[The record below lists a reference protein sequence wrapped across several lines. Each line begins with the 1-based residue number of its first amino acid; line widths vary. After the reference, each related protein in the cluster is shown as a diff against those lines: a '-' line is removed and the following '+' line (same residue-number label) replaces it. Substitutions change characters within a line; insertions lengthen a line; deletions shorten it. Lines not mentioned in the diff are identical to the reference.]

1 MPRFGG
7 LIDAPRGK
15 LGWLDFIVVAGLFVT
30 LGFAPFAFGA
40 VHRWAYTLIETAQFA
55 LLIGWMAHV
64 RLEGAKPAR
73 SAVTRANVAGLT
85 LPTSLFALLLAFQ
98 IVPIPPALMRVI
110 SPATYHL
117 YTESFPGWPETAP
130 YQALR
135 AAWSSS
141 PRGAPALQLIL
152 PPVGVQKPVRARA
165 AAPAEAAKAK
175 SAVPERPSP
184 AKLGHFG
191 DLRWRSISIAPS
203 VTWASFIEL
212 FACCGFF
219 FLILCY
225 PFGFVGAERETNA
238 RFMRQLVLA
247 VVAIGAAVALIGL
260 VEKATWNGRILWF
273 FVPQDWA
280 AAAPE
285 KVRASGP
292 FVNPDHFANFL
303 AMILPLAMVG
313 AIFPLA
319 SVHREHATD
328 LRTPCAV
335 AAFLITAGIVLSLSR
350 GAWIAST
357 VGVCIGLGLSFN
369 HAGDRA
375 PALLRRL
382 GVRTLPLM
390 LGGFG
395 IFLLLML
402 FVIGPSGRDEA
413 ASRIGATLTQ
423 GDSLGLK
430 PSAWRDSLR
439 MIADFPLFGVGLGC
453 WPEIF
458 PHYQRPPAMQFFYRQ
473 PENDY
478 IQFLAETGLAGTLLA
493 IWFGTMV
500 WRKCRAAA
508 AQLSARQWPLFAG
521 FSAGL
526 TAALIHEF
534 FDFGLH
540 TPANALLF
548 IVLLAALLRL
558 ALTQGAESAVAGLRT
573 VSMPSRFTYL
583 SAAGIAA
590 SAVALMVAA
599 QLQPDAAYPYD
610 IGTPRTFTQ
619 AETATVDHPA
629 DSGVHL
635 ALAALMPPGAPA
647 LLRRRELQ
655 AAVWLNPND
664 PLARDVYAR
673 SLLLDGYKRDG
684 LEQIT
689 LSVFHSPELE
699 SHFYLQPRAIQ
710 WLLPEEQQAVYEG
723 FGRAIGAGYANSAQA
738 LAGFYRQLG
747 RYFEAAE
754 VEQKAA
760 AATDNDATRFTY
772 LLDAGRD
779 YAQDGE
785 SSKAQAQF
793 RAAIEIDPS
802 DAAPYRDLMVE
813 VLGPNHDLKG
823 ANAIA
828 DEAVAAGAD
837 EITIGQARADAARA
851 SGDADA
857 AEAAL
862 IQVSKDAPNF
872 TSMMNLGG
880 FYRDTG
886 KYGRATV
893 AFQQALQIDPT
904 SAQAYFS
911 LAQAEEASFDFAS
924 ANRDYD
930 HALKLAPN
938 EAGMR
943 HAYEQFQLRLKQA
956 RKPASGG

>member
-1 MPRFGG
+1 MRTFGG
-7 LIDAPRGK
+7 LVDTTDGG
-15 LGWLDFIVVAGLFVT
+15 LGRLDDLVVAGLFLT
-30 LGFAPFAFGA
+30 LAFAAFAFGA
-40 VHRWAYTLIETAQFA
+40 VHQWAYTLTETAQFA

-73 SAVTRANVAGLT
+73 SAITRANLVGLA
-85 LPTSLFALLLAFQ
+85 LPAALFALLLGFQ
-98 IVPIPPALMRVI
+98 IAPIPPAAMRVI
-110 SPATYHL
+110 APATWRL
-117 YTESFPGWPETAP
+117 YAESFPGWPETAP

-135 AAWSSS
+135 AAWSSN
-141 PRGAPALQLIL
+141 PRGAGLPLQMTL
-152 PPVGVQKPVRARA
+152 PPVGEQKPARARA
-165 AAPAEAAKAK
+165 AAPTAVAKVQPAE
-175 SAVPERPSP
+175 PERPSP

-191 DLRWRSISIAPS
+191 DLRWRSIAIAPS
-203 VTWASFIEL
+203 VTWAALIEL
-212 FACCGFF
+212 LACGAVF

-225 PFGFVGAERETNA
+225 PFGFAGAEREANA
-238 RFMRQLVLA
+238 RFMHRLVLA
-247 VVAIGAAVALIGL
+247 LITIGAAVALIGL

-273 FVPQDWA
+273 FVPQDWPT
-280 AAAPE
+280 AAPE
-285 KVRASGP
+285 NVRASGP

-303 AMILPLAMVG
+303 AILLPLAAVG

-319 SVHREHATD
+319 AVRREHAAD

-335 AAFLITAGIVLSLSR
+335 AAFLMAAGILLSLSR

-357 VGVCIGLGLSFN
+357 AGVCLGLGLSFN
-369 HAGDRA
+369 HARERA
-375 PALLRRL
+375 PALLNRL
-382 GVRTLPLM
+382 GARTLPL
-390 LGGFG
+390 LLAGLV
-395 IFLLLML
+395 IFLLLLL

-413 ASRIGATLTQ
+413 TSRIGSTILR

-439 MIADFPLFGVGLGC
+439 MIADFPVFGVGLGC

-478 IQFLAETGLAGTLLA
+478 IQFLAETGLAGALLA
-493 IWFGTMV
+493 IWFGAAV

-508 AQLSARQWPLFAG
+508 AQLTARQWPLFAG
-521 FSAGL
+521 LGAGIA
-526 TAALIHEF
+526 AALIHEF
-534 FDFGLH
+534 FDFSLH

-548 IVLLAALLRL
+548 IVVLAALLRL
-558 ALTQGAESAVAGLRT
+558 ALTADTRRVAGLRT
-573 VSMPSRFTYL
+573 VSTPSRFTYAG
-583 SAAGIAA
+583 AAAIAA
-590 SAVALMVAA
+590 SAVALIVATQF
-599 QLQPDAAYPYD
+599 QLNAAYPYD

-619 AETATVDHPA
+619 AETAAVKHPA
-629 DSGVHL
+629 DSGIHL

-673 SLLLDGYKRDG
+673 SLLLDGNKRDG

-689 LSVFHSPELE
+689 LSVFHSPELD

-723 FGRAIGAGYANSAQA
+723 FGRAIEAGYASSAHD
-738 LAGFYRQLG
+738 LAAFYRELG

-760 AATDNDATRFTY
+760 GASDDDATRFAY
-772 LLDAGRD
+772 LVGAGQD

-785 SSKAQAQF
+785 LTKAQAQF

-802 DAAPYRDLMVE
+802 DPQPYCDLMVK
-813 VLGPNHDLKG
+813 VLGRNHDLKA
-823 ANAIA
+823 ANAVA
-828 DEAVAAGAD
+828 DEAVSAGVD
-837 EITIGQARADAARA
+837 ELTIEQARADAARA
-851 SGDADA
+851 AGDASA

-862 IQVSKDAPNF
+862 IQVSKDAPTF

-880 FYRDTG
+880 FYSDSG
-886 KYGRATV
+886 KYDRAAI
-893 AFQQALQIDPT
+893 AFQHALEIDPT
-904 SAQAYFS
+904 SAQAFFS
-911 LAQAEEASFDFAS
+911 LAQAEQASFDFAS
-924 ANRDYD
+924 ANRDYQ
-930 HALKLAPN
+930 HALQLAPN
-938 EAGMR
+938 EEGMR
-943 HAYEQFQLRLKQA
+943 RTYDEFRRRVEQA
-956 RKPASGG
+956 RKAPPGG